1 MGDQQMSLHKA
12 DTRRWRA
19 ETPGIKPAGLLQS
32 AGERTAGR
40 GHPPADSDAGRTQS
54 REALLQACAR
64 GDQTAL
70 HGLYTETAPKLFG
83 LALRILRRRELA
95 EEILQD
101 CFVSVWRSAHTFDPA
116 RGTAMAWLL
125 RIVRNRCIDVL
136 RQRGRDA
143 PLDHASVEDLEDP
156 LASPADLA
164 ELSHDAR
171 RLQECLGE
179 LEENPRKII
188 ALVYYEGMTYK
199 EAAAHVGEPLGT
211 VKSWVRRSLVR
222 LRGCMER

>member
-1 MGDQQMSLHKA
+1 MSLHKT
-12 DTRRWRA
+12 DGRSWRA
-19 ETPGIKPAGLLQS
+19 ETPETKAAALLQS
-32 AGERTAGR
+32 AGERMVGR
-40 GHPPADSDAGRTQS
+40 AHPPAASDAGGTQS
-54 REALLQACAR
+54 REALLQACAG

-70 HGLYTETAPKLFG
+70 HALYTETAPKLFG
-83 LALRILRRRELA
+83 LALRILGRRELA

-101 CFVSVWRSAHTFDPA
+101 CFVSVWRSAHTFDPG

-143 PLDHASVEDLEDP
+143 PLDHASIEDLEDP

-164 ELSHDAR
+164 ELSQDAR

-188 ALVYYEGMTYK
+188 ALVYYEGMTCK

>member
-1 MGDQQMSLHKA
+1 MSLHKA
-12 DTRRWRA
+12 DGRSCRA
-19 ETPGIKPAGLLQS
+19 ETPETKAARLLQS
-32 AGERTAGR
+32 AGERMVGR
-40 GHPPADSDAGRTQS
+40 AHPPAASDAGRTQT
-54 REALLQACAR
+54 REALLQACAG

-83 LALRILRRRELA
+83 LALRILGRRELA

-101 CFVSVWRSAHTFDPA
+101 CFVSVWRGAHTFDPG
-116 RGTAMAWLL
+116 RGTAMAWLA

-136 RQRGRDA
+136 RQRRRET
-143 PLDHASVEDLEDP
+143 PLDHVSVEDLEDP
-156 LASPADLA
+156 LSSPADLA
-164 ELSHDAR
+164 ALSHDAR

-188 ALVYYEGMTYK
+188 ALVYYEGVTYK

>member
-1 MGDQQMSLHKA
+1 MSLHKVYG
-12 DTRRWRA
+12 RSWRA
-19 ETPGIKPAGLLQS
+19 AGAKAAGLLPS
-32 AGERTAGR
+32 AGERMVGR
-40 GHPPADSDAGRTQS
+40 ALPPAASDAGRTQS
-54 REALLQACAR
+54 REALLQACAD
-64 GDQTAL
+64 GDQAAL
-70 HGLYTETAPKLFG
+70 RGLYTETAPKLFG
-83 LALRILRRRELA
+83 LALRILGRRDLA

-101 CFVSVWRSAHTFDPA
+101 CFVNVWRSANTFDPG
-116 RGTAMAWLL
+116 RGTAMAWLA

-136 RQRGRDA
+136 RQRGRET
-143 PLDHASVEDLEDP
+143 PLDHASIEDCEDP
-156 LASPADLA
+156 LSSPADLA
-164 ELSHDAR
+164 ELSQDAR
-171 RLQECLGE
+171 RLHDCLGE

>member
-12 DTRRWRA
+12 DRRSWRA
-19 ETPGIKPAGLLQS
+19 ETPESKAVGLLQS
-32 AGERTAGR
+32 AEERRVGR
-40 GHPPADSDAGRTQS
+40 AHPPAASDAGRTQS
-54 REALLQACAR
+54 REALLQACAG

-83 LALRILRRRELA
+83 LALRILGRRELA
-95 EEILQD
+95 EEVLQD
-101 CFVSVWRSAHTFDPA
+101 CFVSVWRSAHTFDPG
-116 RGTAMAWLL
+116 RGTAMAWLV

-136 RQRGRDA
+136 RQRGRET
-143 PLDHASVEDLEDP
+143 PLDHASIEDLEDP
-156 LASPADLA
+156 LSSPADLA

-171 RLQECLGE
+171 RLHDCLGE

-199 EAAAHVGEPLGT
+199 EAAAHVDEPLGT